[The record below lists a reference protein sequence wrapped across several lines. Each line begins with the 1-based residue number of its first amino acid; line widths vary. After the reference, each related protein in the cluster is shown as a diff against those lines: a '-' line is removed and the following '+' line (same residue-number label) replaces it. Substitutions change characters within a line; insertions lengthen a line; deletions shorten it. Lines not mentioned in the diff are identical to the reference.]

1 MIDTQDSPL
10 KPSKFTLELD
20 QQQVDAL
27 HLVVGHVVYSD
38 FSKILNPLQI
48 ALEDCASEENYEQYH
63 KVKLDPESGLVFVEE
78 I

>member
-1 MIDTQDSPL
+1 MSDTQDSPL
-10 KPSKFTLELD
+10 KPSKSTLELD

-27 HLVVGHVVYSD
+27 HLVVGHVVYNE

-63 KVKLDPESGLVFVEE
+63 KVKLDPEIGLVFVEE